1 MSRTLTRRCL
11 GALLP
16 ASMAAAAL
24 AGCASPGPAY
34 YRLSARAGPALPE
47 RGRQVQ
53 LRRVG
58 IPGYLDRPGLVRAR
72 EGGRLDVADVES
84 WPEPFGDMV
93 TRVLAENLALRLPGD
108 SVAAEGGALRIPASI
123 LAEVQIQRFEAGPD
137 GVVELLAQA
146 AVRPRNQD
154 AAASRTLRFR
164 VPSGVP
170 GASVPGA
177 SVSGASVSRAGAK
190 GPDAAGVVAAM
201 DQALGQLADSLAGM
215 IAAMPATALTGR

>member
-1 MSRTLTRRCL
+1 MPRTLTRRRL
-11 GALLP
+11 GVLLP
-16 ASMAAAAL
+16 ASMAAAL

-34 YRLSARAGPALPE
+34 YRLSARAGPALPG

-164 VPSGVP
+164 VPSSMS
-170 GASVPGA
+170 GAG
-177 SVSGASVSRAGAK
+177 VSGAGAK

-201 DQALGQLADSLAGM
+201 DQALGQLSDSLAGM
-215 IAAMPATALTGR
+215 IAAMPATALTAR

>member
-1 MSRTLTRRCL
+1 MPRPLTRRRL

-16 ASMAAAAL
+16 ASLAAAAL
-24 AGCASPGPAY
+24 AGCASPSPAY
-34 YRLSARAGPALPE
+34 YRLSARSGASLPG

-93 TRVLAENLALRLPGD
+93 TRVLAEDLALRLPGD
-108 SVAAEGGALRIPASI
+108 SVAAEGGALRIPANI

-154 AAASRTLRFR
+154 AAGSRTLRFR
-164 VPSGVP
+164 VPSDGAP
-170 GASVPGA
+170 G
-177 SVSGASVSRAGAK
+177 AGAK

-201 DQALGQLADSLAGM
+201 DLALGQLADSLAGM
-215 IAAMPATALTGR
+215 IAAMPVAASTAR

>member
-1 MSRTLTRRCL
+1 
-11 GALLP
+11 
-16 ASMAAAAL
+16 
-24 AGCASPGPAY
+24 
-34 YRLSARAGPALPE
+34 
-47 RGRQVQ
+47 
-53 LRRVG
+53 
-58 IPGYLDRPGLVRAR
+58 
-72 EGGRLDVADVES
+72 
-84 WPEPFGDMV
+84 MV
-93 TRVLAENLALRLPGD
+93 TRVLAEDLALRLPGD

-164 VPSGVP
+164 VPSGVQ
-170 GASVPGA
+170 GAGVPG
-177 SVSGASVSRAGAK
+177 AGAK

-215 IAAMPATALTGR
+215 IAAMPATALTAR

>member
-1 MSRTLTRRCL
+1 MQS
-11 GALLP
+11 
-16 ASMAAAAL
+16 
-24 AGCASPGPAY
+24 CASPGPAY
-34 YRLSARAGPALPE
+34 YRLSAQAGPALPG

-164 VPSGVP
+164 VP
-170 GASVPGA
+170 GAD
-177 SVSGASVSRAGAK
+177 VSGTGAK

-215 IAAMPATALTGR
+215 IAAMPVTALTAR

>member
-1 MSRTLTRRCL
+1 MSQPLTRRRL

-16 ASMAAAAL
+16 ALLPAMVATAAL
-24 AGCASPGPAY
+24 AGCASPSPAY
-34 YRLSARAGPALPE
+34 YRLSAQPGPSLPG

-72 EGGRLDVADVES
+72 GDGRLDVADVES

-93 TRVLAENLALRLPGD
+93 TRVLAEDLALRLPGD
-108 SVAAEGGALRIPASI
+108 SVAAEGGALRIPANI

-154 AAASRTLRFR
+154 AAESRTLRFR
-164 VPSGVP
+164 LPPAAP
-170 GASVPGA
+170 GS
-177 SVSGASVSRAGAK
+177 GAK

-201 DQALGQLADSLAGM
+201 DQALGQLADALAGM
-215 IAAMPATALTGR
+215 IAAMPVVASTAR

>member
-1 MSRTLTRRCL
+1 MPRTLARRRL

-16 ASMAAAAL
+16 ALAATLASTLAATGAL
-24 AGCASPGPAY
+24 TGCASPGPAY
-34 YRLSARAGPALPE
+34 YRLSAQAGPALPG

-84 WPEPFGDMV
+84 WPEPFGEMV

-108 SVAAEGGALRIPASI
+108 SVAAEGGALRIPAGI

-170 GASVPGA
+170 GAG
-177 SVSGASVSRAGAK
+177 VSGAGGAK
-190 GPDAAGVVAAM
+190 GLDAAGVVAAM
-201 DQALGQLADSLAGM
+201 DRALGQLADSLAGM
-215 IAAMPATALTGR
+215 IAAMPATALTAR

>member
-1 MSRTLTRRCL
+1 M
-11 GALLP
+11 
-16 ASMAAAAL
+16 L
-24 AGCASPGPAY
+24 AGCASPSPAY
-34 YRLSARAGPALPE
+34 YRLSALPGPALPG
-47 RGRQVQ
+47 RGRQIQ

-164 VPSGVP
+164 VP
-170 GASVPGA
+170 GAD
-177 SVSGASVSRAGAK
+177 VSGTGAK

-215 IAAMPATALTGR
+215 IAAMPVTALTAR

>member
-1 MSRTLTRRCL
+1 MPRPLTRRRL

-16 ASMAAAAL
+16 ASLDAAAL
-24 AGCASPGPAY
+24 AGCASPSPAY
-34 YRLSARAGPALPE
+34 YRLSARSGASLPG

-93 TRVLAENLALRLPGD
+93 TRVLAEDLALRLPGD
-108 SVAAEGGALRIPASI
+108 SVAAEGGALRIPANI

-154 AAASRTLRFR
+154 AAGSRTLRFR
-164 VPSGVP
+164 VPSDGAP
-170 GASVPGA
+170 G
-177 SVSGASVSRAGAK
+177 AGAK

-201 DQALGQLADSLAGM
+201 DLALGQLADSLAGM
-215 IAAMPATALTGR
+215 IAAMPVAASTAR

>member
-1 MSRTLTRRCL
+1 MPRTLTRRRL

-16 ASMAAAAL
+16 ASMGAAAL

-34 YRLSARAGPALPE
+34 YRLSAQAGPALPG

-164 VPSGVP
+164 VP
-170 GASVPGA
+170 GAD
-177 SVSGASVSRAGAK
+177 VSGTGAK

-215 IAAMPATALTGR
+215 IAAMPVTALTAR

>member
-1 MSRTLTRRCL
+1 MPRTLTRRRL

-16 ASMAAAAL
+16 ALLPAMVATAAL
-24 AGCASPGPAY
+24 AGCASPSPAY
-34 YRLSARAGPALPE
+34 YRLSAQPGPSLPG

-72 EGGRLDVADVES
+72 GDGRLDVADVES

-93 TRVLAENLALRLPGD
+93 TRELAEDLALRLPGD
-108 SVAAEGGALRIPASI
+108 SVAAEGGALRIPANI

-154 AAASRTLRFR
+154 AAESRTLRFR
-164 VPSGVP
+164 LPPAAP
-170 GASVPGA
+170 GC
-177 SVSGASVSRAGAK
+177 GAK

-201 DQALGQLADSLAGM
+201 DQALGQLADALAGM
-215 IAAMPATALTGR
+215 IAAMPVVASTAR

>member
-1 MSRTLTRRCL
+1 MPRTLTRRRL

-16 ASMAAAAL
+16 ASMAAVL

-34 YRLSARAGPALPE
+34 YRLSAQVGPALPG
-47 RGRQVQ
+47 RGRQIQ

-93 TRVLAENLALRLPGD
+93 TRVLAEDLALRLPGD

-164 VPSGVP
+164 VPSSMS
-170 GASVPGA
+170 GAG
-177 SVSGASVSRAGAK
+177 VSGAGAK

-215 IAAMPATALTGR
+215 IAAMPATALTAR

>member
-1 MSRTLTRRCL
+1 MPRTLTRRRL

-16 ASMAAAAL
+16 ASMAAGAL

-34 YRLSARAGPALPE
+34 YRLSAQAGPTLPG

-164 VPSGVP
+164 VPSGVQ
-170 GASVPGA
+170 GAGVPG
-177 SVSGASVSRAGAK
+177 AGAK

-215 IAAMPATALTGR
+215 IAAMPATALTAR

>member
-1 MSRTLTRRCL
+1 MPRTLTRRRL

-16 ASMAAAAL
+16 ALAATLAATGAL
-24 AGCASPGPAY
+24 TGCASPGPAY
-34 YRLSARAGPALPE
+34 YRLSAQAGPALPG
-47 RGRQVQ
+47 RGRQIQ

-154 AAASRTLRFR
+154 ATASRTLRFR

-170 GASVPGA
+170 GAG
-177 SVSGASVSRAGAK
+177 VSGASVSGTGAK

-215 IAAMPATALTGR
+215 IAAMPATALTAR